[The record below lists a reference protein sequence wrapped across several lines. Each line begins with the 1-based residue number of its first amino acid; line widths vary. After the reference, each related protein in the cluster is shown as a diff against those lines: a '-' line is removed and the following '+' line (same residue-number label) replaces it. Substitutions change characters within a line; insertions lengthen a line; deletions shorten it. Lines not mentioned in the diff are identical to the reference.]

1 MKGSEIVSK
10 IKIDEYYN
18 NGDFELIRS
27 GKNIGMKNNMKKE
40 DHQKFI
46 EELISEFDSLKDKI
60 DEKVHSLRAK
70 VIKCDPIKL
79 LSFTA
84 DMGLFSMIG
93 ISSEFQVSPQD
104 IPVARATEYIQS
116 ILVSSPSEYVE
127 SEDKENPSYIFN
139 EILKEVEE
147 IHNLIPKFYISW
159 CLMIQKS
166 NPEMDENLVG
176 NILEAQM
183 DYLVRGNRYQIFEI
197 EYFESLLKEHDLI
210 LSKLFNLSSTE
221 IIHGIK
227 KLQYSLTQGK
237 LDAISKFGDLI
248 GKFEINE
255 ERELLKP
262 DDETNTIV
270 NQLFGT
276 QLGEVITITGW
287 PKSFVNELSWGI
299 DEEKSFFS
307 KSEFAGWPILD
318 LPIQK
323 RPFIKINEH
332 YYCFDYYSF
341 FDNFYRAIQKM
352 IMRLE
357 PTYKWADYQQLAS
370 EKMVENIFKDLLPGC
385 TTYTSNYYPANGIQ
399 HMAENDLIVLY
410 DDTIIIVEVKAGSFV
425 YTPPFID
432 FEAHIRSYKSLIE
445 KADEQ
450 CKRTEIYLKSSN
462 NPTLYDKSRKIK
474 ANIDMT
480 KISEVFMMSVTV
492 DNINTFATKAE
503 KLKFL
508 QLQCNAI
515 SIAVD
520 DLMVYREY
528 FNSPLLFLHFLA
540 QRRLATQE
548 EKLVLTDELDHLGM
562 YIKDNC
568 YTFKMNQVPK
578 DTIVQFIGYREE
590 LDDYFSK
597 LYHPQL
603 KIKKPLPNL
612 PNLFLCIISY
622 LESNEIPNRSFI
634 ANYFLNFASDVKEDF
649 CNEIE
654 NVLKMQR
661 QIKREVIISAARTGD
676 SLRYTCFVNQLNI
689 LEIPYEKK
697 REYTLAC
704 LLWNED
710 PERYLIDLYFDENN
724 HFLRVNLKRYTHQDI
739 HEEELEQLKKYG
751 ELIAHR
757 RFEKHRTQHKSKIG
771 RNQLCP
777 CGSGKKYK
785 KCCGR

>member
-1 MKGSEIVSK
+1 MSK
-10 IKIDEYYN
+10 QKMDEYYN
-18 NGDFELIRS
+18 DGYFELICS
-27 GKNIGMKNNMKKE
+27 GKNIRIKNNMKKE

-46 EELISEFDSLKDKI
+46 EQLISEFSSLKDKV
-60 DEKVHSLRAK
+60 DERVHSLRAK

-84 DMGLFSMIG
+84 DMGLLSMVG

-116 ILVSSPSEYVE
+116 ILVASPSEYIE
-127 SEDKENPSYIFN
+127 SEYKEDPAYIFN
-139 EILKEVEE
+139 EILKEVGE
-147 IHNLIPKFYISW
+147 IHNLIQQFYISW

-166 NPEMDENLVG
+166 NPEIDENLVK

-197 EYFESLLKEHDLI
+197 EYFESLLREHDFI
-210 LSKLFNLSSTE
+210 LGKLFNLTSTD
-221 IIHGIK
+221 IVNGIK

-237 LDAISKFGDLI
+237 IDAIYKLGDL
-248 GKFEINE
+248 FESFNINE
-255 ERELLKP
+255 EKTLVKP
-262 DDETNTIV
+262 DDEIDIIMNEV
-270 NQLFGT
+270 FGT
-276 QLGEVITITGW
+276 QLREVITITGW
-287 PKSFVNELSWGI
+287 PESFVNELSWGI
-299 DEEKSFFS
+299 GDEKSFFS
-307 KSEFAGWPILD
+307 KTDFAGWPILD
-318 LPIQK
+318 LPVQK
-323 RPFIKINEH
+323 RPFIKINEQ

-341 FDNFYRAIQKM
+341 VDNFYRAIQKM
-352 IMRLE
+352 IMRLDS
-357 PTYKWADYQQLAS
+357 TYKWADYQQLAS
-370 EKMVENIFKDLLPGC
+370 EKMVENIFKNLLPGC
-385 TTYTSNYYPANGIQ
+385 TTYTSNYYPSNGIQ

-450 CKRTEIYLKSSN
+450 CKRTEIYLKSCN
-462 NPTLYDKSRKIK
+462 NPTLCDKSRKIK

-540 QRRLATQE
+540 QRHLATQE
-548 EKLVLTDELDHLGM
+548 ERLVLTDELDHLGM

-568 YTFKMNQVPK
+568 YTLKMNQVPK

-603 KIKKPLPNL
+603 KVRKPLPTI
-612 PNLFLCIISY
+612 PNLFLCMINY
-622 LESNEIPNRSFI
+622 LESNEISNRSFI

-649 CNEIE
+649 CNEIAY
-654 NVLKMQR
+654 VLKRQR
-661 QIKREVIISAARTGD
+661 QINREVSISAAGTGD
-676 SLRYTCFVNQLNI
+676 SLRYTCFVNQANV
-689 LEIPYEKK
+689 LEIPDEKK

-710 PERYLIDLYFDENN
+710 PERYLIDLYFDEKDR
-724 HFLRVNLKRYTHQDI
+724 FLRVNLKCYTYQDI
-739 HEEELEQLKKYG
+739 HEEELDELKRYG
-751 ELIAHR
+751 KFIAHR
-757 RFEKHRTQHKSKIG
+757 RFEKYQRHHKSKIG

-785 KCCGR
+785 KCCGK